1 MKRTIGMLLCVT
13 ALVGFV
19 LLASADTIVFPR
31 IRPVTDP
38 IVLQTTATTGAGN
51 IVDLH
56 HRLAYTNVWVLWN
69 GTCSAGVVQV
79 QVAAT
84 ASGPW
89 VTVATLTN
97 KTDLPDWVLLVGSPG
112 AIRASITTTVVGGT
126 VSAWVT
132 GW

>member
-1 MKRTIGMLLCVT
+1 MKWRTIILVVA
-13 ALVGFV
+13 AL
-19 LLASADTIVFPR
+19 LLAIPLVVQATTIVFPPVR
-31 IRPVTDP
+31 SVTDP
-38 IVLQTTATTGAGN
+38 IALQTTATTGAGN
-51 IVDLH
+51 LVELY

-69 GTCSAGVVQV
+69 GTCSAGVVEV

-84 ASGPW
+84 VDGPW

-97 KTDLPDWVLLVGSPG
+97 KTNLPDWVLLVGSPG

>member
-1 MKRTIGMLLCVT
+1 
-13 ALVGFV
+13 
-19 LLASADTIVFPR
+19 LASADTIVFPR

-38 IVLQTTATTGAGN
+38 IVLQTTATTGTGN

-56 HRLAYTNVWVLWN
+56 HRLAYTNVWVIWN
-69 GTCSAGVVQV
+69 GNCTAGVVEV
-79 QVAAT
+79 QVAID
-84 ASGPW
+84 ASGTW
-89 VTVATLTN
+89 KTVATLTHQN
-97 KTDLPDWVLLVGSPG
+97 AVPDWVLLVGSPG

>member
-1 MKRTIGMLLCVT
+1 MN
-13 ALVGFV
+13 
-19 LLASADTIVFPR
+19 
-31 IRPVTDP
+31 
-38 IVLQTTATTGAGN
+38 TGTQAAKEAGN

-56 HRLAYTNVWVLWN
+56 HRLAYTNVWILWN
-69 GTCSAGVVQV
+69 GTCTGGVVQV

-97 KTDLPDWVLLVGSPG
+97 KIDLPDWVLLVGSPG